1 MGTPEMHPF
10 TPSVP
15 LIFKSQKVVT
25 FAPPFLNKNGKSKF
39 TLLLDSRMRV
49 S

>member
-25 FAPPFLNKNGKSKF
+25 FAPPFLIKMEKANSHYYL
-39 TLLLDSRMRV
+39 TRA
-49 S
+49 